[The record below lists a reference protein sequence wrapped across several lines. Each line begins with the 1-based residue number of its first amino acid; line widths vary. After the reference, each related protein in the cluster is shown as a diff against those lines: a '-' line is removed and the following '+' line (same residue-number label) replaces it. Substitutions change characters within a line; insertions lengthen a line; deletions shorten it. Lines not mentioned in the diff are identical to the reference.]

1 MRATLEEEGVECALF
16 LCNEMEVRD
25 SMQTEFDTIA
35 AISTAPGEGAIG
47 IVRISGEDAIR
58 IAGEVYRLKEKRLKE
73 QPSHTIHYGH
83 IADPKNDEVIDE
95 VMVTVLRAPKTFTRE
110 DVVEINCHGGIVAI
124 NRILQLVL
132 RMGAR
137 LAEPGEFTKRA
148 FLNGR
153 IDLSQAEAVMDLIRA
168 KTDKSMQMA
177 MRQLDGELSKLI
189 QNLRQEIL
197 NTLAQVEV
205 NIDYPEYDDVEEMTL
220 QLLREKTQQV
230 SQGIRALLNTA
241 SQGKILRDGLK
252 TAIVGRPNVG
262 KSSLLNVL
270 LREEKAIVTDI
281 AGTTRDTIEEYV
293 NVRGV
298 PLQLIDTAGIRE
310 TDDVVERIGV
320 ERSRKALN
328 EADFV
333 LLILNQSEEL
343 MDEDL
348 RLLEQT
354 KDFKRIILLNKTD
367 LPTKIDMD
375 KVKEFVTDS
384 EIVTTSMLK
393 KEGIDQLEEKI
404 ADYFFQGQMNE
415 RDATYLSNT
424 RHIALLEKAE
434 QALQEVANGVDMG
447 MPVDLIQIDFTRA
460 WDLLGEITGDT
471 VQDELLTQLFS
482 QFCLGK

>member
-16 LCNEMEVRD
+16 LCNETEVRD

-47 IVRISGEDAIR
+47 IVRISGDDAIR
-58 IAGEVYRLKEKRLKE
+58 IADEVYRLKEKRLKE

-83 IADPKNDEVIDE
+83 IVDPKNDEVIDE

-375 KVKEFVTDS
+375 KVKEFAKES